1 METQFEE
8 NNKRNTNSEQI
19 REISETEV
27 SRLDLTED
35 VLEPIIIPDGDDKG
49 TVQPDGFSND
59 IIIPSYHTTGYR

>member
-1 METQFEE
+1 METQVEE
-8 NNKRNTNSEQI
+8 NTFSEQI
-19 REISETEV
+19 RETSDAKL
-27 SRLDLTED
+27 SRLDLTDEL